1 MMTPF
6 GKPLNPALT
15 SASLACMAFTQQ
27 QGTGMAS
34 TTSADGTTG
43 NGTTGDGTTGGGAG
57 QGLELA
63 GRLSEMG
70 SRTSLMVIDAA
81 LRTASLAELD
91 ASGSAA
97 LAPFG
102 EDAGF
107 AGAAAEMQA
116 LARRMLQATQDF
128 QAAICEPAD

>member
-1 MMTPF
+1 M
-6 GKPLNPALT
+6 L
-15 SASLACMAFTQQ
+15 FTQQ

-34 TTSADGTTG
+34 TTNADGTTG
-43 NGTTGDGTTGGGAG
+43 NGTTGGSAG
-57 QGLELA
+57 PGIELA

-81 LRTASLAELD
+81 LRTASLAELE

-128 QAAICEPAD
+128 QAAICEPAE

>member
-34 TTSADGTTG
+34 TTSAD
-43 NGTTGDGTTGGGAG
+43 GTTGDGTTGGGAG

>member
-1 MMTPF
+1 MMTLF
-6 GKPLNPALT
+6 GGPLNPVLT
-15 SASLACMAFTQQ
+15 AASLACMLFTQQ

-34 TTSADGTTG
+34 TTNADGTTG
-43 NGTTGDGTTGGGAG
+43 NGTTGSGTAGGGAG
-57 QGLELA
+57 HGVELA

-81 LRTASLAELD
+81 LRTASLAELE

>member
-1 MMTPF
+1 MMTLP
-6 GKPLNPALT
+6 GEPLNPVLT
-15 SASLACMAFTQQ
+15 AASLACMAFPQQ

-34 TTSADGTTG
+34 TTNADGTTG
-43 NGTTGDGTTGGGAG
+43 NGA
-57 QGLELA
+57 ELA
-63 GRLSEMG
+63 GRLSDMG

-81 LRTASLAELD
+81 LRTASLAGLE

-102 EDAGF
+102 QESGF
-107 AGAAAEMQA
+107 AGAAVEMQA

-128 QAAICEPAD
+128 QAVIREPAE

>member
-1 MMTPF
+1 M
-6 GKPLNPALT
+6 L
-15 SASLACMAFTQQ
+15 FTQQ

-34 TTSADGTTG
+34 TTNADGTAGNGTTG
-43 NGTTGDGTTGGGAG
+43 NGTSGGSAG
-57 QGLELA
+57 QGMELGMELA

-70 SRTSLMVIDAA
+70 SRTSLMVIDAT
-81 LRTASLAELD
+81 LRTASLAELE

-102 EDAGF
+102 QEAGF

>member
-1 MMTPF
+1 
-6 GKPLNPALT
+6 
-15 SASLACMAFTQQ
+15 
-27 QGTGMAS
+27 MAS
-34 TTSADGTTG
+34 TTNADGTTG
-43 NGTTGDGTTGGGAG
+43 NGTTGSGAAGGSAG
-57 QGLELA
+57 QGIELA

-81 LRTASLAELD
+81 LRTASLAELET
-91 ASGSAA
+91 SGSAA

-102 EDAGF
+102 TEAGF

>member
-1 MMTPF
+1 
-6 GKPLNPALT
+6 
-15 SASLACMAFTQQ
+15 MAFTQQ

>member
-1 MMTPF
+1 M
-6 GKPLNPALT
+6 L
-15 SASLACMAFTQQ
+15 FTQQ

-34 TTSADGTTG
+34 TTNADGTTG
-43 NGTTGDGTTGGGAG
+43 NGTTGGGAG
-57 QGLELA
+57 QGMEPGMELA

-81 LRTASLAELD
+81 LRTAALAELE

-97 LAPFG
+97 LSPFG

>member
-1 MMTPF
+1 
-6 GKPLNPALT
+6 
-15 SASLACMAFTQQ
+15 MAFPQQ

-34 TTSADGTTG
+34 TTNAD
-43 NGTTGDGTTGGGAG
+43 GTTGDGTTG
-57 QGLELA
+57 QGIELA

-81 LRTASLAELD
+81 LRTASMAELET
-91 ASGSAA
+91 SGSAA

-102 EDAGF
+102 TETGF

>member
-1 MMTPF
+1 
-6 GKPLNPALT
+6 
-15 SASLACMAFTQQ
+15 MAFTQQ

-34 TTSADGTTG
+34 TTNADGTTH
-43 NGTTGDGTTGGGAG
+43 DGPASGA
-57 QGLELA
+57 ELA

-81 LRTASLAELD
+81 LRTASLAGSE
-91 ASGSAA
+91 ASACAA

-102 EDAGF
+102 QEAGF

-116 LARRMLQATQDF
+116 LARRMVQATQDF
-128 QAAICEPAD
+128 QAVIREPAE

>member
-1 MMTPF
+1 
-6 GKPLNPALT
+6 
-15 SASLACMAFTQQ
+15 
-27 QGTGMAS
+27 MAS
-34 TTSADGTTG
+34 TTDADGTTG
-43 NGTTGDGTTGGGAG
+43 NGTANGGAG
-57 QGLELA
+57 HGTELA

-81 LRTASLAELD
+81 LRTASLAELE

>member
-1 MMTPF
+1 M
-6 GKPLNPALT
+6 L
-15 SASLACMAFTQQ
+15 FTQQ

-34 TTSADGTTG
+34 TTNADGTTG
-43 NGTTGDGTTGGGAG
+43 NGTANGGAG
-57 QGLELA
+57 HGMELA

-81 LRTASLAELD
+81 LRTASLAELE

-102 EDAGF
+102 QEAGF

-128 QAAICEPAD
+128 QAAICEPAE

>member
-1 MMTPF
+1 MV
-6 GKPLNPALT
+6 
-15 SASLACMAFTQQ
+15 FTQQ

-43 NGTTGDGTTGGGAG
+43 SGTTGGGAG
-57 QGLELA
+57 QGMELA